1 MWYYWL
7 MKTIFEKIIDGE
19 IPATKVYEDE
29 KCLAF
34 LDIHPQSKGHVLLV
48 PKEKVARIHLAPDD
62 LLQYLILQSKKLIL
76 VMIPSLGC
84 DYVQLEIVGKGIPD
98 HFHIHLIPRMN
109 DEHVPESD
117 YKEYEEGEKEQIAE
131 KIKANL

>member
-1 MWYYWL
+1 
-7 MKTIFEKIIDGE
+7 MKTIFDKIIDGE
-19 IPATKVYEDE
+19 IPATKVYEDK

-48 PKEKVARIHLAPDD
+48 PKEKVARIHLVPDD

-117 YKEYEEGEKEQIAE
+117 YKEYGEGEKEQIAE